1 MGVTE
6 STQRIEGFTDLTE
19 LYRGRKSLIYRGRD
33 ALGRPIVL
41 KTLRA
46 DAADVN
52 EIARFRHECEIA
64 QQLSDIDEIV
74 ATLRV
79 ERQGDVPVMV
89 LDDFGGE
96 SLRAAVS
103 GKPLSPKE
111 FLDVA
116 IPIVRALT
124 AIHDRDIVH
133 KDLNANNVLVNRETG
148 TVKVIDFGLA
158 SRLSR
163 ENQAA
168 VSPHLLEGTLAYMA
182 PEQTGRMNR
191 AIDYRTDFYSLG
203 VTFYEMLTGDLPFT
217 TTDAMELVHC

>member
-96 SLRAAVS
+96 SLRARSEERRV
-103 GKPLSPKE
+103 GKE
-111 FLDVA
+111 C
-116 IPIVRALT
+116 
-124 AIHDRDIVH
+124 
-133 KDLNANNVLVNRETG
+133 G
-148 TVKVIDFGLA
+148 
-158 SRLSR
+158 SRW
-163 ENQAA
+163 
-168 VSPHLLEGTLAYMA
+168 
-182 PEQTGRMNR
+182 
-191 AIDYRTDFYSLG
+191 
-203 VTFYEMLTGDLPFT
+203 
-217 TTDAMELVHC
+217 